1 MASHW
6 DRLIGDGPKA
16 TFSSFSEITVDM
28 HGDFFSEFDHLHD
41 GNQLEDGEWDKLI
54 VTNLSPIE
62 PGWCVHAPVLK
73 GEKCW
78 VGGLNFN
85 QISEAAKC
93 LFYIN
98 LYLQINEII
107 ICDKYLYVK
116 NKSTKQTYQKL
127 GSYKYLLNASVL
139 IKSLVQYFPK
149 TLTYYTLISV
159 FKNSQLLKDVLLQ
172 YTPLLKTNEY
182 ICYNTI
188 EFKNGIYL
196 ISEDTFLGHEHK
208 NETKCSKYFDINFE
222 EIKDSVPTT

>member
-1 MASHW
+1 M
-6 DRLIGDGPKA
+6 GGGPKG
-16 TFSSFSEITVDM
+16 TFSSFSEITVNM
-28 HGDFFSEFDHLHD
+28 HGDFLEEIKDSD
-41 GNQLEDGEWDKLI
+41 GGDNLEPEEWNKLI
-54 VTNLSPIE
+54 VTNLSLIE
-62 PGWCVHAPVLK
+62 PGWCVHAPALK
-73 GEKCW
+73 GEKRW
-78 VGGLNFN
+78 VDGLSFN
-85 QISEAAKC
+85 QISEASKY
-93 LFYIN
+93 LFYLN

-139 IKSLVQYFPK
+139 IKSLVKHFPK

-188 EFKNGIYL
+188 EFKNGMIYEGKFWEM
-196 ISEDTFLGHEHK
+196 IPKT
-208 NETKCSKYFDINFE
+208 NELTLNI
-222 EIKDSVPTT
+222 